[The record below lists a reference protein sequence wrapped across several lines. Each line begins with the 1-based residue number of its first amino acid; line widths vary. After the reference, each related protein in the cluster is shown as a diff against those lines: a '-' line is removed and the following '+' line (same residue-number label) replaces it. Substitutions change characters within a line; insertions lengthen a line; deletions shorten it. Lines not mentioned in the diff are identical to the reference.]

1 MNKLGEFIQL
11 SVIAITTN
19 IRGKKNFIDTFAGYK
34 TVYFLFVI
42 DAYIGKFD
50 RREN

>member
-11 SVIAITTN
+11 SVIALTTN
-19 IRGKKNFIDTFAGYK
+19 IRKKNFIDTFAGYK